1 MARILFLLL
10 VVGVLTSESQHS
22 QLPLHSYADGYLPI
36 ASSHSGDPQV
46 RLVTEVTKETYCEG
60 PDPELLTLR
69 LLLRLSFTNV
79 GGQRLILERGSKSV
93 PLVRI
98 SKTAEDA
105 IAGRFETTID
115 NHIITN
121 NSKAPSVP
129 NAPAI
134 SEFVILASGQS
145 YDTSAEITIPVPRV
159 NPVATII
166 NAGSHYLQ
174 IGVWTWDESQNEAK
188 VRRKAWQA
196 TGFLWSESVM
206 SGPMPFTV
214 RSQAKPSDCLCE
226 KPIIDENQAIN
237 IASRRLNA
245 LKQASG
251 SYRPVAIAQ
260 GCEWYVVLQSK
271 VKESNEPP
279 FTFIIDKSNG
289 KILGEFQ

>member
-1 MARILFLLL
+1 MARILSLLA
-10 VVGVLTSESQHS
+10 VVSVLASGSQQRA
-22 QLPLHSYADGYLPI
+22 QLRLQSYAAGSSTI
-36 ASSHSGDPQV
+36 AISNSGNPQLQ
-46 RLVTEVTKETYCEG
+46 LVTEVTKETYCEG
-60 PDPELLTLR
+60 PDPELFTLR

-93 PLVRI
+93 PVVRI

-105 IAGRFETTID
+105 IASQFETTID
-115 NHIITN
+115 NYVITN

-129 NAPAI
+129 KAPPL
-134 SEFVILASGQS
+134 SGFVILATGQT

-174 IGVWTWDESQNEAK
+174 VGVWTWDESQNEAE

-196 TGFLWSESVM
+196 TGLLWSESVL
-206 SGPMPFTV
+206 SRPMPFTV

-226 KPIIDENQAIN
+226 KPSIGESQAIN
-237 IASRRLNA
+237 IASRRMNA
-245 LKQASG
+245 LKGASG
-251 SYRPVAIAQ
+251 SYRPVVVAQ
-260 GCEWYVVLQSK
+260 GCEWHVVFQSK
-271 VKESNEPP
+271 VKDEPP
-279 FTFIIDKSNG
+279 FTFVIDKSSG